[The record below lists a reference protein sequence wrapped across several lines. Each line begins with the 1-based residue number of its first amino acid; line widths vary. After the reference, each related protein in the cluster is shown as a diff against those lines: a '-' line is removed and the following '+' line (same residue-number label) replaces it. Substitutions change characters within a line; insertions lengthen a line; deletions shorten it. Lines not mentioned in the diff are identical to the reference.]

1 MSSKH
6 TPSAE
11 TSAHQSAQ
19 EPRHAASDNTGA
31 IHDPAGHGAEAPAR
45 PEPRPGRMAY
55 IPALDGIRTLAVAAV
70 VLYHLSPNLAP
81 GGMQG
86 VTIFFVL
93 SGYLIT
99 RLLLSEYD
107 GTGRIDLKGFWQR
120 RLRRLIPAIVAVI
133 VASAALCT
141 LFNHV
146 MLTKMRPDIIPSAL
160 FLNNWWQ
167 IFNQQSYFNAVGD
180 PSPLTHFWS
189 LAIEMQ
195 FYLVWPVALMF
206 ALRAGQP
213 QRRIGRAVLA
223 LAAVSA
229 IEMAILYNPG
239 ADPSRIYYGTDTRAF
254 SLLLGVWLAFVP
266 NARLT
271 QVAQGAWRAAAHTL
285 NREAPKHL
293 GAGPLDALGALGLVG
308 LLLLVVF
315 SNGYTAFPYRG
326 GILLASLFTLM
337 VVAACAQAHSR
348 LAKLFSAKPLVWL
361 GQRSYSI
368 YLWHYPLLLL
378 MNPASDVSTKPWW
391 VYLCQVAVV
400 VGVSELCYRFIETPF
415 RHGAAGRILAQLRNK
430 ETMPTW
436 VRAKAIP
443 LALAGIT
450 GLVALGGIVF
460 VPATSALSE
469 DGAALL
475 QGSNDAGKPST
486 DAPAQD
492 GASEPGN
499 AVPEGAY
506 DITMVGD
513 SVSLRAVET
522 FTQTFP
528 HGHIDAA
535 MNRQF
540 TAGIDVYRSLVDQGL
555 AGRIAVFALGTN
567 GPFSAQDVDTLMGL
581 AGDKRIVAFVNNRA
595 ARPWCEPNNRVLSDA
610 AERYDNVI
618 LIDWFAYSA
627 NRNELF
633 DGDGIHLSNAGAAE
647 YVQLIDDQV
656 ARYLPVHLEDG
667 DDERLMVAQRTLDSL
682 KAACTL
688 DLKPIEMPSK

>member
-1 MSSKH
+1 M
-6 TPSAE
+6 P
-11 TSAHQSAQ
+11 
-19 EPRHAASDNTGA
+19 
-31 IHDPAGHGAEAPAR
+31 
-45 PEPRPGRMAY
+45 Y

-70 VLYHLSPNLAP
+70 VLYHLNPNLAP

-86 VTIFFVL
+86 VTVFFVL

-99 RLLLSEYD
+99 RLLLTEHA

-120 RLRRLIPAIVAVI
+120 RLRRLIPAIVTVI
-133 VASAALCT
+133 VSTAALCT

-167 IFNQQSYFNAVGD
+167 VFNQQSYFNAVGD

-195 FYLVWPVALMF
+195 FYLVWPVALML
-206 ALRAGQP
+206 ALRSGQP
-213 QRRIGRAVLA
+213 GHRIGRAALA

-229 IEMAILYNPG
+229 VEMAVLYQPG

-254 SLLLGVWLAFVP
+254 SLLLGAWLAFVP

-271 QVAQGAWRAAAHTL
+271 QIAHGAWRAAASKLDRT
-285 NREAPKHL
+285 APEQL
-293 GAGPLDALGALGLVG
+293 GAGPLDLMGVVGLAG

-315 SNGYTAFPYRG
+315 TNGYSAFPYHG
-326 GILLASLFTLM
+326 GILLASIFTLM
-337 VVAACAQAHSR
+337 IIAACSQRGSH
-348 LAKLFSAKPLVWL
+348 LAKFFSLKPLVWL

-378 MNPASDVSTKPWW
+378 MNPASDVSSKPWW
-391 VYLCQVAVV
+391 IYLGQVAVV
-400 VGVSELCYRFIETPF
+400 VGVSELCYRYIETPF
-415 RHGAAGRILAQLRNK
+415 RHGAAKRLVARIRDK
-430 ETMPTW
+430 ETLTAW
-436 VRAKAIP
+436 ARTRALP
-443 LALAGIT
+443 LALVGAVTLI
-450 GLVALGGIVF
+450 ALGGVAF

-475 QGSNDAGKPST
+475 QGTGDGSSETGAGQSAQGGKGDSDA
-486 DAPAQD
+486 A
-492 GASEPGN
+492 GA
-499 AVPEGAY
+499 AIPEGAY

-513 SVSLRAVET
+513 SVSLRAVDA
-522 FTQTFP
+522 FMQMFP

-540 TAGIDVYRSLVDQGL
+540 TAGIEVYRSLVDQGL

-567 GPFSAQDVDTLMGL
+567 GPFSSENVDQLMEL
-581 AGDKRIVAFVNNRA
+581 AGKNRIVAFVNNRA

-618 LIDWFAYSA
+618 LIDWYAHSA
-627 NRNELF
+627 NRNDLF
-633 DGDGIHLSNAGAAE
+633 DGDGIHLSTAGTAE

-656 ARYLPVHLEDG
+656 ARYLPVHPEDG
-667 DDERLMVAQRTLDSL
+667 DDERLMVAQRVLDSL
-682 KAACTL
+682 KAGCTL
-688 DLKPIEMPSK
+688 DLKPIEVE

>member
-1 MSSKH
+1 MRARIAIDRQTHSTERLTLVTSPKH
-6 TPSAE
+6 SQGGE
-11 TSAHQSAQ
+11 AHDRA
-19 EPRHAASDNTGA
+19 
-31 IHDPAGHGAEAPAR
+31 
-45 PEPRPGRMAY
+45 GRMPY

-70 VLYHLSPNLAP
+70 VLYHLSPNLVP

-86 VTIFFVL
+86 VTVFFVL

-99 RLLLSEYD
+99 RLLLTEHAH
-107 GTGRIDLKGFWQR
+107 TGRIDLKGFWQR

-195 FYLVWPVALMF
+195 FYLVWPVALML

-213 QRRIGRAVLA
+213 ERRIGRAALA

-229 IEMAILYNPG
+229 LEMAVLYRPG

-254 SLLLGVWLAFVP
+254 SLLLGAWLAFIP
-266 NARLT
+266 GARLT
-271 QVAQGAWRAAAHTL
+271 QVAHGAWRAAAAKL
-285 NREAPKHL
+285 EKPAPERL
-293 GAGPLDALGALGLVG
+293 GAGPLDLMGAVG
-308 LLLLVVF
+308 LAGMLLLFVF
-315 SNGYTAFPYRG
+315 TNGYTAFPYRG

-337 VVAACAQAHSR
+337 VIGACAQEDSH
-348 LAKLFSAKPLVWL
+348 LARIFSLKPLVWL

-378 MNPASDVSTKPWW
+378 MNPASDVTSKPWW
-391 VYLCQVAVV
+391 VYLGQIAVV

-415 RHGAAGRILAQLRNK
+415 RHGAAKRLAARLRDR
-430 ETMPTW
+430 EGLPSW
-436 VRAKAIP
+436 ARANIAP
-443 LALAGIT
+443 LALAGVT
-450 GLVALGGIVF
+450 VLVALGGIAF
-460 VPATSALSE
+460 VPATSALSD

-475 QGSNDAGKPST
+475 QGAGGNGGPEGAGVGEDAGDAAPGT
-486 DAPAQD
+486 DGGSGTGED
-492 GASEPGN
+492 GSSI
-499 AVPEGAY
+499 PEGAY

-513 SVSLRAVET
+513 SVSLRAVDA
-522 FTQTFP
+522 FTQMFP

-540 TAGIDVYRSLVDQGL
+540 TAGVEVYRSLVDQGL

-567 GPFSAQDVDTLMGL
+567 GPFTSENVDELMKL
-581 AGDKRIVAFVNNRA
+581 AGKKRIVAFVNNRA

-610 AERYDNVI
+610 AGRYDNVI
-618 LIDWFAYSA
+618 LIDWFAHSA
-627 NRNELF
+627 NRNDLF
-633 DGDGIHLSNAGAAE
+633 DGDGIHLSSTGVTE
-647 YVQLIDDQV
+647 YLQLIDDQV
-656 ARYLPVHLEDG
+656 ARYLPVHPEDG
-667 DDERLMVAQRTLDSL
+667 DDERLMVAQRVLDSA

-688 DLKPIEMPSK
+688 DLKPIELESGVK